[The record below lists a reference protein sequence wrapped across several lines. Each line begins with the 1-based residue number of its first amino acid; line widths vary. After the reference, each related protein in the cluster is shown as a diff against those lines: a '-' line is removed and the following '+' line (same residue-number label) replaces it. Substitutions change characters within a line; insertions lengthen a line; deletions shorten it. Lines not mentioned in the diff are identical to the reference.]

1 MRWAHV
7 QNHPFT
13 NEIVR
18 LGMITFN
25 SLGRA
30 GHGVRSLDF
39 VGAYA
44 HELPQE

>member
-1 MRWAHV
+1 MRWPHV
-7 QNHPFT
+7 QNHPLA